1 MTPSN
6 QFEKLSPELITMILT
21 AFKSAVDLQ
30 SVIQA
35 DPYILSV
42 FLQNQRRILLPFRQ
56 ALNNLFPGPNL
67 TQAALVCRIRHMAGR
82 FQCQDRA
89 EVEQVIKPVLTSSPR
104 PLSASKL
111 SLGALSELY
120 GVLREADNFAV
131 SYSKKAWKMTQEVVV
146 RDPEEEE
153 LPSLPMRLPL
163 SEAESQEIQKA
174 YLLFDTYRYSLFFST
189 NLVQD
194 YGYED
199 SVHSFHIPWKF
210 IYNEKLLCI
219 RAFQAV
225 FVFLF
230 KEYEG
235 ILNQIHYRNTG
246 PPSLPR
252 FANNDDW
259 QIPPFIDSPQR
270 DRLQFIA
277 YLCSQGYRQLHSF
290 RERSSISQD
299 EHMLSLYWKY
309 QALKKDRRSCPMV
322 VGADLEYSLK
332 IICCDT
338 GRGHEFWTSGAYMW
352 DMERLEQIG
361 GELIWIAN
369 DLRGDFDD

>member
-1 MTPSN
+1 MTLAN
-6 QFEKLSPELITMILT
+6 YFEKLSPELITMILT
-21 AFKSAVDLQ
+21 AFDSTKDIQ
-30 SVIQA
+30 STIHA

-42 FLQNQRRILLPFRQ
+42 FLQNQQGILLPLRQ
-56 ALNNLFPGPNL
+56 ALHNQFPGYNL
-67 TQAALVCRIRHMAGR
+67 TQAALV
-82 FQCQDRA
+82 
-89 EVEQVIKPVLTSSPR
+89 IKPILTSPPK
-104 PLSASKL
+104 PLSVSKL
-111 SLGALSELY
+111 NLGALSELY
-120 GVLREADNFAV
+120 GVLCEADTFAV
-131 SYSKKAWKMTQEVVV
+131 SYSKKAWKMTQEIAA

-174 YLLFDTYRYSLFFST
+174 YLLFDAYRHTLCFST

-199 SVHSFHIPWKF
+199 NVSSFHIPWKF
-210 IYNEKLLCI
+210 IYDEKLLCV

-230 KEYEG
+230 KEYKG

-259 QIPPFIDSPQR
+259 QIPPFTDAPQR

-290 RERSSISQD
+290 RERSSTSQD
-299 EHMLSLYWKY
+299 EHILSLYWKY
-309 QALKKDRRSCPMV
+309 QALKRDRRNCPMV

-332 IICCDT
+332 ILCCDT
-338 GRGHEFWTSGAYMW
+338 GGGHKFWTSGAYMW

-369 DLRGDFDD
+369 DLRGEF